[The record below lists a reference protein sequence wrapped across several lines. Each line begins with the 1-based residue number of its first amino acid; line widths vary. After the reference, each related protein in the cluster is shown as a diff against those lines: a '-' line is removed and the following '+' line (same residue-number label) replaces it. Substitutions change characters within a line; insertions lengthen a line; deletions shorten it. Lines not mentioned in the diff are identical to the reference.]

1 MLHYLL
7 KRLFLAVPVLWL
19 LATLVFLLS
28 RLLPGSYAS
37 ESILQ
42 EGNGYYAKGSTADRT
57 LAYKQYLIRTGQN
70 LPLFYFSI
78 TSSASLP
85 DSVLQNIPEGAHSA
99 IQQLAWQSGSWKE
112 SYSFWRA
119 LQELQLQA
127 SPTQL
132 QAIVPY
138 LQTITAT
145 ADAQQR
151 VQAARAITRYD
162 ATFQPAQE
170 LYRLALNLQ
179 QQQGSLDFL
188 IPSFRWHGT
197 ANQYHRWL
205 TGILRGDF
213 GTSYRDNRSV
223 TDVISEASSNTFW
236 IIFTSMLLTTLAAL
250 ELSIKLVQPRHSRW
264 RKAVMPVLFLI
275 DSIPLFVLA
284 LLFLVLFASPAFLQ
298 LFPVYG
304 LGYSQG
310 DQSWLEQISRTV
322 PYLALPILCLSL
334 AHLPYLA
341 NQFYNAL
348 SEAESMDYT
357 RTAQAKGLPP
367 GLIIRKHMLRN
378 ALLPIITLLSD
389 FLPGLIAGS
398 VIIETIFAIP
408 GVGRLLVTS
417 VQARDYPLLV
427 AIVLIVALAKVISH
441 VMADVC
447 YAYADPRIRYQ
458 SQT

>member
-7 KRLFLAVPVLWL
+7 KRLFLAVPMLWL

-42 EGNGYYAKGSTADRT
+42 EGNGYYAKGSTTDRT
-57 LAYKQYLIRTGQN
+57 LAYQQYLIRTGQN

-85 DSVLQNIPEGAHSA
+85 DSIFQIIPEGAQNT
-99 IQQLAWQSGSWKE
+99 IQQLAWRTGNWKE
-112 SYSFWRA
+112 VYTFWRK
-119 LQELQLQA
+119 LQELKQQA

-132 QAIVPY
+132 QAFAPY
-138 LQTITAT
+138 LRTITAT
-145 ADAQQR
+145 SDAQQR
-151 VQAARAITRYD
+151 VQAARAITKYD
-162 ATFQPAQE
+162 ATLQPAQE
-170 LYRLALNLQ
+170 LYKLALKLQ
-179 QQQGSLDFL
+179 KQQGSLNFM

-205 TGILRGDF
+205 ASLLRGNF
-213 GTSYRDNRSV
+213 GTSYRDNRNV
-223 TDVISEASSNTFW
+223 TEVIMEASANTFW

-250 ELSIKLVQPRHSRW
+250 EISIKLVQPKYNQW

-304 LGYSQG
+304 LGYSHG
-310 DQSWLEQISRTV
+310 GQSWLEQTSRTL

-348 SEAESMDYT
+348 SEAKAMDYT

-367 GLIIRKHMLRN
+367 EVIIRRHVLRN

-398 VIIETIFAIP
+398 VVIETIFAIP
-408 GVGRLLVTS
+408 GTGRLLITS
-417 VQARDYPLLV
+417 VQARDYPILV
-427 AIVLIVALAKVISH
+427 AIVLAVALAKVVSH
-441 VMADVC
+441 VVADVC
-447 YAYADPRIRYQ
+447 YAYADPRIRYKTA
-458 SQT
+458 S